1 MKKILSLSLN
11 YVSHYLLVIH
21 PRNFQGNRKLI
32 KIRAWKRPMLT
43 TRLWLLWYTLRSY
56 LHQLVQDLELE
67 LGCPLSPLAR
77 CPRAPRVPLSRAQ
90 AQWLGW
96 RTRRL
101 GNLSC
106 CWSKLQFFFGSRGI
120 RRNLPLTPQGKF
132 DSIGLQPRHLT
143 LMELPP
149 NLRDTLHLG
158 TRKCSWWYLGRSLRK
173 GKHRTFHSWKYR
185 CSNLFPLG

>member
-43 TRLWLLWYTLRSY
+43 TRLWFLWYTLRSY
-56 LHQLVQDLELE
+56 LHQLVQDLEL
-67 LGCPLSPLAR
+67 GCPLSPLAR
-77 CPRAPRVPLSRAQ
+77 CPRAPQVPLPLQAQ

-106 CWSKLQFFFGSRGI
+106 CWSKLQFFFGSLGILNKLAFQQRASWSSNHHLRG
-120 RRNLPLTPQGKF
+120 LPYPL
-132 DSIGLQPRHLT
+132 GLQCLLRQVGRDHLASCKR
-143 LMELPP
+143 P
-149 NLRDTLHLG
+149 
-158 TRKCSWWYLGRSLRK
+158 WW
-173 GKHRTFHSWKYR
+173 H
-185 CSNLFPLG
+185 